1 MIYWISTSAIC
12 VMLLASAAS
21 YLFHQGTIDGVR
33 DLGFP
38 DFFRIQLAFLKLV
51 AIPILLLPVVPVQF
65 KEWAYAGVGLYLL
78 TAIIAHY
85 AHGDPIILNVLNV
98 VFVILLVTSNL
109 YLPR

>member
-1 MIYWISTSAIC
+1 MREDFPAPFGPTTATHSPGVTSRDT
-12 VMLLASAAS
+12 VRS
-21 YLFHQGTIDGVR
+21 DGVR